1 MRPKVIDIGNAG
13 SAFLYIESR
22 VSVPPRPTFFEVIQ
36 IRLKVYRKVYRKCMY
51 ILYFISMPKIDT
63 AHARTTF
70 QSPPTEA
77 LPTKTLQ
84 QL

>member
-22 VSVPPRPTFFEVIQ
+22 VSVPPRPT
-36 IRLKVYRKVYRKCMY
+36 
-51 ILYFISMPKIDT
+51 KIDT